1 MPYMEIA
8 IIVAFGLLNALLT
21 VLMARW
27 MVRSMMEGFQVL
39 DGRVG
44 EAITTLVNDAM
55 EVLPM
60 NADPP
65 NPFVQLFA
73 DYMKN
78 QLNPSIVAKDIT
90 RDDSGKFQSDNI

>member
-1 MPYMEIA
+1 MPYIEMALIA
-8 IIVAFGLLNALLT
+8 GFGLLNALLT
-21 VLMARW
+21 LFVGRW
-27 MVRSMMEGFQVL
+27 IVKTMIQGLQTL

-55 EVLPM
+55 EVLPI
-60 NADPP
+60 NSEPP

-78 QLNPSIVAKDIT
+78 QLNPTIVAKDIT